1 MMSVTNMKSVLDDMF
16 EKKES
21 ELYSN
26 IALADV
32 DQKLAVVDFFKE
44 LRSAKDLIV
53 KKYEATCER
62 KIALCYGLGK
72 SSHYCR

>member
-1 MMSVTNMKSVLDDMF
+1 MKSVLDDMF

-26 IALADV
+26 IASANV
-32 DQKLAVVDFFKE
+32 DQKLALVDFFKE

-53 KKYEATCER
+53 KKYDV
-62 KIALCYGLGK
+62 
-72 SSHYCR
+72 